1 MGNRAFVTSVNGKL
15 GVYLHW
21 NGGYDS
27 VSAFLEYCKLKG
39 YRPFEDSYGM
49 ARFIQVVSNYFGGSV
64 SIGVEPIV
72 YDRFGANFKK
82 EDYDNG
88 IYYVKGWDI
97 VRRDFSGVEQKN
109 YKLKDMLK
117 SIDEAQPVKEQLG
130 AEFFDADIVPTS
142 EIKLG
147 DIVWVFDPLDN
158 KFNKGTV
165 VGFGSDRWVNGT
177 RVNGMPYVDLYSSE
191 ACKME
196 NNINNYLREESYR
209 VNR

>member
-64 SIGVEPIV
+64 SIGVEPAK
-72 YDRFGANFKK
+72 YDCFDKGPKAS
-82 EDYDNG
+82 DYDNG
-88 IYYVKGWDI
+88 VYYVKGWDI
-97 VRRDFSGVEQKN
+97 VRRDFSGMEQKN
-109 YKLKDMLK
+109 HKLKDMLK

-130 AEFFDADIVPTS
+130 VKFLDADNIPTS

-147 DIVWVFDPLDN
+147 DVVWVFDSLYN
-158 KFNKGTV
+158 SYGKGTV

-177 RVNGMPYVDLYSSE
+177 RVNGMPYVDLYSSSV
-191 ACKME
+191 CKME
-196 NNINNYLREESYR
+196 DNINNYLREESYR